1 MNDLQ
6 IDSVNRSA
14 FKGGNID
21 ILNQTYN
28 KRKTSELMPQT
39 RRPQALSKAYK
50 FLVKQGVI
58 EDNGKQKK

>member
-6 IDSVNRSA
+6 IDFVNRSA

-28 KRKTSELMPQT
+28 KRKTSELKT
-39 RRPQALSKAYK
+39 T
-50 FLVKQGVI
+50 
-58 EDNGKQKK
+58 NQKTTGFV